1 MARIL
6 GIDYGLKRTGIAVT
20 DPLQIIASGL
30 DTVATK
36 ELMDFLKKYIEE
48 EHVEAIIFGEPL
60 HKDGNPTHVAKEIY
74 KFINKVNKAF
84 PNLKV
89 ELQDER
95 YSSSDAKKII
105 FNSGAKQKKRRDKAL
120 VDKVSAALILQEW
133 MQANKW

>member
-20 DPLQIIASGL
+20 DPLQIIASSL
-30 DTVATK
+30 DTVETK
-36 ELMDFLKKYIEE
+36 SLMDFLKKYIEE
-48 EHVEAIIFGEPL
+48 EEVEAIIFGEPL
-60 HKDGNPTHVAKEIY
+60 HKDGNPTHVAKAIY
-74 KFINKVNKAF
+74 KFIKKVNKAF
-84 PNLKV
+84 PDLKV

-133 MQANKW
+133 MEANKW

>member
-20 DPLQIIASGL
+20 DPLQIIASSL

-48 EHVEAIIFGEPL
+48 EEVEAIIFGEPL

-74 KFINKVNKAF
+74 KFIKKVNKAF
-84 PNLKV
+84 PNLRI

-95 YSSSDAKKII
+95 YSSRDAKNII